1 MCRNRISNDGAKAMA
16 LYFQLYDTLQQLD
29 ISSNRIEAE
38 GASDL
43 ATSLIQSS
51 VSGNLTWLNIG
62 DNSFKS
68 EFAQFA
74 LNDLIK
80 GATQLTYL
88 NISDIGYDNE
98 DAAETLKSAIEESKC
113 KGTLEHLDW
122 SYDACDM
129 DDFIPQFLALF
140 TRRSFIL
147 IYWITSLLTIAFII
161 SLC

>member
-1 MCRNRISNDGAKAMA
+1 M
-16 LYFQLYDTLQQLD
+16 
-29 ISSNRIEAE
+29 
-38 GASDL
+38 

-98 DAAETLKSAIEESKC
+98 DAAETLKSAIEESSC

-129 DDFIPQFLALF
+129 DDFIPKFLALF
-140 TRRSFIL
+140 TQEEFPELKCLELAETLESVKKRNKWRRHFNEMGVKMIFSDRQKHSEDPEEEKL
-147 IYWITSLLTIAFII
+147 TSTE
-161 SLC
+161 SSGDDKD